1 MRTLEYKA
9 PGVYVEEIFPPP
21 ALALRTG
28 VPVFLGLTQL
38 APAQKGDPE
47 SHVLTCW
54 PQFVQK
60 FGEPVTPSFLPYAL
74 RGFFENG
81 GRLCY
86 VLPLRNSSEMILRQ
100 GLEALESWNSFDL
113 VCAPDV
119 MIDPSQAMALQK
131 TILDF
136 CEKTGDCFALLDS
149 LGGTG
154 VNEVLQQRQAL
165 RSTNGALYYPWV
177 RITEGPD
184 STGGFVPPCGHVAG
198 VYARSDRQIGVHKAP
213 ANEVLK
219 GVVDLEYN
227 VSRTDQEQLNPFGVN
242 CLRAFPGRGIRVW
255 GARTLSGLP
264 AWTYV
269 NVRRLF
275 MTAARWCEQNLA
287 NMVFEPHHPRLWARI
302 ERALT
307 AYFTDMFSRG
317 ALKGTTVR
325 EAFYV
330 KCDAE
335 TNPAEVRESGRIV
348 AEIGLAPTVPSEFV
362 VVRIIHDATGT
373 ALARPNRSN

>member
-1 MRTLEYKA
+1 
-9 PGVYVEEIFPPP
+9 
-21 ALALRTG
+21 
-28 VPVFLGLTQL
+28 
-38 APAQKGDPE
+38 
-47 SHVLTCW
+47 
-54 PQFVQK
+54 
-60 FGEPVTPSFLPYAL
+60 
-74 RGFFENG
+74 
-81 GRLCY
+81 
-86 VLPLRNSSEMILRQ
+86 
-100 GLEALESWNSFDL
+100 
-113 VCAPDV
+113 
-119 MIDPSQAMALQK
+119 
-131 TILDF
+131 LDF